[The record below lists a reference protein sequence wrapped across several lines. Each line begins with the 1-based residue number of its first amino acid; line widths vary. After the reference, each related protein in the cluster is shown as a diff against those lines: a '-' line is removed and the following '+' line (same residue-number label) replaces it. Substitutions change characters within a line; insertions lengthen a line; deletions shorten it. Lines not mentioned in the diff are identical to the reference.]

1 MGWPS
6 LAQLRFLLVGEYP
19 YGAVGG
25 LAMSL
30 IVVVLAVVLGFLIG
44 VGMGIGRLSKKSLIR
59 RPCQLYVEV
68 IRATPLI
75 MVLFWFYFL
84 IPNVL
89 GIRISLFWTV
99 TVSLTTY
106 VSAYL
111 AETVRAG
118 LLAIPKGQPEAAY
131 SIGLTPFQVLVL
143 ITLPQAL
150 KMMIP
155 TFVGI
160 FIALFKESPAAMLVG
175 FSELMDTGYSIATL
189 HLQQTLSTFFI
200 IGVVFFVLCF
210 GLSRFSIRLERKL
223 NPERYRQTGELPPD
237 IDSFSVAVTASSG
250 RISAIK

>member
-1 MGWPS
+1 MVWPS
-6 LAQLRFLLVGEYP
+6 LAQVRFLLVGEYP
-19 YGAVGG
+19 YGALGG

-30 IVVVLAVVLGFLIG
+30 VIVIMAVVIGFLLG
-44 VGMGIGRLSKKSLIR
+44 VAIGIGRLSDKSPIR
-59 RPCQLYVEV
+59 RPCQLYVEL

-89 GIRISLFWTV
+89 GMRISLFWTV
-99 TVSLTTY
+99 IVALITY

-111 AETVRAG
+111 AEAVRAG
-118 LLAIPKGQPEAAY
+118 LMAIPKGQPEAAY
-131 SIGLTPFQVLVL
+131 SIGLRPTQVLVF

-160 FIALFKESPAAMLVG
+160 FISLFKESPAVMLVG
-175 FSELMDTGYSIATL
+175 FSELMDAGYSIATL

-200 IGVVFFVLCF
+200 IGAIFFVFCF
-210 GLSRFSIRLERKL
+210 WLSRFSLRLERRL
-223 NPERYRQTGELPPD
+223 NPERYRETGELPLD
-237 IDSFSVAVTASSG
+237 IEATAIAAATPRGSIG
-250 RISAIK
+250 AMK